1 MTLEWSS
8 DGCPNDCG
16 YCRKR
21 NLACVYTEA
30 GKIRSKSCAKCGKA
44 VSDDE
49 IYSYRGFDF
58 CEECIDDGRRLVE
71 RQRAKY
77 IYICNHTAMM
87 QTDPSKFKK
96 IQDAYENGI
105 LTEKKV

>member
-21 NLACVYTEA
+21 NLACVYTNE

-49 IYSYRGFDF
+49 TYSYRGFDF

-71 RQRAKY
+71 RQRAEY
-77 IYICNHTAMM
+77 IYICNHTAMIHAN
-87 QTDPSKFKK
+87 PSKFKK
-96 IQDAYENGI
+96 IQNAYENGI